1 MSKHLGTLTLDLVA
15 NVGRYLEPLKK
26 AERQTQKST
35 ESMGQQ
41 FKVVAHASAEVETSL
56 KRLEFSISSVL
67 GYMSVSKVIEFADGY
82 TQLNNKLKLVTQ
94 SEEQL
99 QTALNDTFRIAQETA
114 STWSGVNDVYSKF
127 AQNQEKLG
135 LTQKEVASIT
145 QTVTKAV
152 GMSGASAAAADAA
165 LMQFGQALNT
175 GVLRGAELNSVM
187 SQTPALAK
195 AIADGMGVSVGELK
209 KLGEQGKI
217 TTEAIIESLKKVAPQ
232 IESEYAKTATTVS
245 ESFNRVSN
253 EFTKLIGELDQSH
266 GVSDKAVQGITLL
279 AENIDKLA
287 IIGGGAALV
296 VAGRL
301 TSSYI
306 GAGVAA
312 VQSAMQQRSSI
323 IAVAQAEALSAEISA
338 TRASRLVHLTQVE
351 LANAQA
357 ELVRMAGM
365 QRLAFIESTIVPL
378 EKRLI
383 ELKNQNTIASTV
395 NTNAINNLAAAQ
407 SRLNVVKTATLSL
420 FGGTGGFIATL
431 GIVVSSMLLFRKT
444 TSETTQVLE
453 TQGKTVAQLT
463 KEFEKLTDSQKRQA
477 IQQQT
482 QNIKKYTDELHEQKI
497 ALMEVIR
504 ETQRKNEV
512 TGQDAV
518 TLFEAQQEYKRGK
531 ITVEEYGRIISTLT
545 FKTEEWKNKVNDQVV
560 ATSKATE
567 QVNFA
572 NQVLNSYQSITGD
585 ATQRNDTFNNSL
597 QDTANKAK
605 QATGQLALLSDEAQ
619 RYLGTLNSADK
630 LAYIKMNNTWSA
642 DKASFMFDAR
652 TRMGWD
658 KTKPLTPELL
668 QKLEQEYESQQQL
681 RALTTPKPVKSNT
694 VKSSSN
700 KNNQNKNKS
709 PDYQMMVYQAFR
721 NNGLSDAQARAFTA
735 EVGRENGYDAKYLFG
750 GHIDA
755 SNKKQNLG
763 IISWQ
768 GNRRTNLIQ
777 HLQQAGVM
785 KNGKIEHT
793 QEALNAQVAFALQE
807 IVTNS
812 AYAQTKNKFLSNP
825 NVDYKTAYEV
835 LGDNFIRWDR
845 SGRAVLGVQG
855 AKNHAKKRDDYYHQ
869 ISAKLSASG
878 DSSYMQTLEHQ
889 QKEEEKAKEQL
900 HQDRQKFIYDNMSPV
915 QKILHD
921 KQKKIE
927 HLATLNLDFETQFKP
942 YLDEI
947 ERNAEIDIAIFERT
961 QNNKLSRLKD
971 FLKTEE
977 QLLKD
982 RHVEEIFQIQTDKEL
997 TQDQKTEALGL
1008 IKHRYNY
1015 ELEKIKEVKQER
1027 IKQVGDMVLN
1037 LNDIMPNLIDLKA
1050 QRSMSPMEYQR
1061 WKMQN
1066 AFDDDTLQAHHKF
1079 NQVKD
1084 EINKK
1089 DERGFYKIDE
1099 KERHRLMQ
1107 DAEREH
1113 QQALLDIREKYRIL
1127 GKDLDQ
1133 QEFEAKMQMYQNML
1147 GQASQVW
1154 GSMTQMVKDSAGENS
1169 SAYKAMFL
1177 VQQGIAIAQAIMN
1190 TEIAATKALAEG
1202 GAILGPKMAMATR
1215 AMGYISVGLIASQTI
1230 SGMAHSGIDNI
1241 PKEGTWLL
1249 DKGERVLSP
1258 RQNADLTQFLRQ
1270 QNHSSTQP
1278 ITINVVVNATQHSVS
1293 GTHTNEQKLLGESIA
1308 NAVRAVIIQ
1317 EQRQNGLLSR
1327 N

>member
-444 TSETTQVLE
+444 TIETTQVLE

-567 QVNFA
+567 QVDFA

-630 LAYIKMNNTWSA
+630 LDYIKRNQGWSA
-642 DKASFMFDAR
+642 DQASFMYDAR
-652 TRMGWD
+652 KKLGIPDTE
-658 KTKPLTPELL
+658 LLSPELKDRL
-668 QKLEQEYESQQQL
+668 EKEYKAQQDLRQMLSPAPKVVKNAQSSRQKATTQTQSSKNSSIPSLAVNERVLNNARQYRFAEKEQRYNLPAGTLSAIHMIESKGNP
-681 RALTTPKPVKSNT
+681 RAYNAGTKAAGGFQFIPSTAKHWKLNNPYDMEQASEKAAQYLSYLMNLFNGNTEKAIRAYHAGEGNVQRGTGMGKYNNDYWQKYQAYMAWLDGQESYTPVKNSHYS
-694 VKSSSN
+694 VN
-700 KNNQNKNKS
+700 KHMA
-709 PDYQMMVYQAFR
+709 D
-721 NNGLSDAQARAFTA
+721 
-735 EVGRENGYDAKYLFG
+735 REN
-750 GHIDA
+750 
-755 SNKKQNLG
+755 
-763 IISWQ
+763 
-768 GNRRTNLIQ
+768 
-777 HLQQAGVM
+777 
-785 KNGKIEHT
+785 
-793 QEALNAQVAFALQE
+793 
-807 IVTNS
+807 
-812 AYAQTKNKFLSNP
+812 
-825 NVDYKTAYEV
+825 
-835 LGDNFIRWDR
+835 
-845 SGRAVLGVQG
+845 
-855 AKNHAKKRDDYYHQ
+855 
-869 ISAKLSASG
+869 
-878 DSSYMQTLEHQ
+878 Q

-961 QNNKLSRLKD
+961 QSDKLNSLKD

-982 RHVEEIFQIQTDKEL
+982 KYVAEIFRIQTDKEL
-997 TQDQKTEALGL
+997 TQDQQTEALGL
-1008 IKHRYNY
+1008 IKYRYNY
-1015 ELEKIKEVKQER
+1015 ELEKIKESKQER

-1037 LNDIMPNLIDLKA
+1037 LNDIMPNLMDLKA

-1089 DERGFYKIDE
+1089 DSNGFYSIDDE
-1099 KERHRLMQ
+1099 QKRHQLMQ

-1154 GSMTQMVKDSAGENS
+1154 GSMTQMVKDSAGEGS
-1169 SAYKAMFL
+1169 RAYKAMFL
-1177 VQQGIAIAQAIMN
+1177 VQQGIAIAQAIIS
-1190 TEIAATKALAEG
+1190 TEIAALRALESYG
-1202 GAILGPKMAMATR
+1202 GGPLGMKMAAATR
-1215 AMGYISVGLIASQTI
+1215 AMGYVSVGLIASQTI